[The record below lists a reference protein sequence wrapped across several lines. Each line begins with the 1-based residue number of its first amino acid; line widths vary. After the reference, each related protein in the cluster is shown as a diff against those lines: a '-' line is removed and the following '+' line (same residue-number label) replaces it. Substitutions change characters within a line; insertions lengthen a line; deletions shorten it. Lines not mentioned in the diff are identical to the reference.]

1 MAYAE
6 IFDGVIRDEL
16 QGGSEFPMELCNI
29 AVGAS
34 ATIERGTLLCG
45 TSMSGVFEPVAG
57 ASDASKILMIAATD
71 FTADSL
77 NSVTTAYSS
86 GVFNR
91 EKIKHGGG
99 SSFSLEPFEL
109 EMRRQNLHLRTLQEK
124 F

>member
-1 MAYAE
+1 MAYVE
-6 IFDGVIRDEL
+6 VYDGVIRDEL
-16 QGGSEFPMELCNI
+16 QGGEEFPIEICNV
-29 AVGAS
+29 AVGLS
-34 ATIERGTLLCG
+34 AAIERGTLLCSS
-45 TSMSGVFEPVAG
+45 SMSGVFEPVAG
-57 ASDASKILMIAATD
+57 ASDASKILMIAASD

-77 NSVTTAYSS
+77 HSVMPAYSA

-109 EMRRQNLHLRTLQEK
+109 EMRKQNLHLRTLQEK